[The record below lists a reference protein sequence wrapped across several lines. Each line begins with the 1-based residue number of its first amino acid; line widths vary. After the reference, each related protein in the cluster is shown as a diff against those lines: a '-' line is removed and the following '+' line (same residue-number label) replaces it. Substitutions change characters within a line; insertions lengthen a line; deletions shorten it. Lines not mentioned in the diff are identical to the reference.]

1 MKTSARNF
9 IKCKVK
15 EIHQGIVS
23 AEVVLELSDGQQ
35 MISIVTKN
43 SVEELELKPGMHVN
57 AIVKASSIMIGT
69 TD

>member
-9 IKCKVK
+9 IKCNVK

-23 AEVVLELSDGQQ
+23 AEVVLELADGQQ
-35 MISIVTKN
+35 IIAIVTKN
-43 SVEELELKPGMHVN
+43 SVEDLELKPGMQVN

>member
-9 IKCKVK
+9 IKCKVR

-23 AEVVLELSDGQQ
+23 AEVVLELPDGQQ
-35 MISIVTKN
+35 IVSIITKN
-43 SVEELELKPGMHVN
+43 SVEELELKPGLQVN
-57 AIVKASSIMIGT
+57 AIVKAASVMIGT

>member
-9 IKCKVK
+9 IKCTVK
-15 EIHQGIVS
+15 AIHQGIVS
-23 AEVVLELSDGQQ
+23 AEVVLELPDGQQ

-43 SVEELELKPGMHVN
+43 SVEDLELKPGMQVH
-57 AIVKASSIMIGT
+57 AIVKASSLMIGT

>member
-9 IKCKVK
+9 IKCRVR

-23 AEVVLELSDGQQ
+23 AEVVLELPDGQQ
-35 MISIVTKN
+35 IVSIITKN
-43 SVEELELKPGMHVN
+43 SVEELELKPGMPVN
-57 AIVKASSIMIGT
+57 AIVKASSVMIGT